1 MKENHVSF
9 LTFGGKV
16 IGTGHLYRCLAIS
29 EWLKAENNNIN
40 ISFYLYGCDQDSVE
54 VSRKIISSFS
64 NYQVHLID
72 DLSIKKKKWEIV
84 VVDLLNAPLLIMK
97 HLYFSAIRTISI
109 DNISYSRYFSDV
121 AINPLYY
128 NIEQKSIDRHRKIRH
143 DYIGPEFQ
151 IISPKFQI
159 ISGKVKTNV
168 KNILIIQGGA
178 DPHNIVEKIYLEVSK
193 ILSTNSSLNLHVV
206 TGPAAAK
213 ITSVNIQEYSDRI
226 FLHHNIKNMPNFL
239 LKIDLAISSIGINA
253 FEIATM
259 GIPSIHVTGVN
270 KELETGALLSQLGV
284 SIFLGLHE
292 ELNYGDIYNQVELLI
307 GDNLLLKKMSKAA
320 LELFNN
326 KQTNQ
331 LINLILK

>member
-29 EWLKAENNNIN
+29 EWLKAEDNNIN

-97 HLYFSAIRTISI
+97 HLYFSAIRIISI
-109 DNISYSRYFSDV
+109 DNTSYSRYFSDV

-128 NIEQKSIDRHRKIRH
+128 NIEQKPIDKHRKISH
-143 DYIGPEFQ
+143 DYIGPEYQ
-151 IISPKFQI
+151 IISPKFQST
-159 ISGKVKTNV
+159 SGKVKNNV

-178 DPHNIVEKIYLEVSK
+178 DPHNIVEKIYLEVYK
-193 ILSTNSSLNLHVV
+193 ILSTNSSLNIHVV
-206 TGPAAAK
+206 SGPAAAK
-213 ITSVNIQEYSDRI
+213 IGSKSIQENSERI
-226 FLHHNIKNMPNFL
+226 FFHHNIKDMPNFL
-239 LKIDLAISSIGINA
+239 LNIDLAISSVGINA

-259 GIPSIHVTGVN
+259 GIPSIHVTAIE
-270 KELETGALLSQLGV
+270 KELETGTLLSQLGV
-284 SIFLGLHE
+284 SIFLGLYK
-292 ELNYGDIYNQVELLI
+292 ELKYGDIYDQVELLI
-307 GDNLLLKKMSKAA
+307 EDNLLMKKMSKAA
-320 LELFNN
+320 FELFNN
-326 KQTNQ
+326 KKTNQ